1 MSIRQTY
8 LVTEGEQMN
17 EKQRQEVT
25 EGESVVRMGIVQKQ
39 KQARKTAQFKGFSY
53 VCVCMGVP
61 VCLCVFMYVCICIY
75 MCLYL
80 DVWYGC
86 MCVCVCV

>member
-1 MSIRQTY
+1 MRQTS

-39 KQARKTAQFKGFSY
+39 ARKTAWFKGFSY
-53 VCVCMGVP
+53 MFVHASVSECDVCVY
-61 VCLCVFMYVCICIY
+61 LYVFFDS
-75 MCLYL
+75 L
-80 DVWYGC
+80 
-86 MCVCVCV
+86 

>member
-39 KQARKTAQFKGFSY
+39 NHARKTLHGSKAFYIFAC
-53 VCVCMGVP
+53 VCVCACVS
-61 VCLCVFMYVCICIY
+61 VCMYVCICIDMY
-75 MCLYL
+75 VFTCA
-80 DVWYGC
+80 
-86 MCVCVCV
+86 